1 MHDAAPRR
9 ARGGG
14 VCVMLWHG
22 VSVRAAACARAA
34 PLCTARLALPPRL
47 LARPALCARPAL
59 LARAAPHAPLLPTRG
74 VRTTRAAF
82 QRAPRA
88 PSSTILFVLFGINAA
103 VFGVWWYARDS
114 ATRFGDL
121 RLYRFMMRNFT
132 SGEPNLR
139 EGRWWTLLTACFSHQ
154 DMPHF
159 AFNMLTFAFTA
170 PALLPIIGAP
180 QMLTLYIGAGLTAS
194 LTSLAW
200 PYIVD
205 PILHGEQ
212 KSLRR
217 RRFTMSLGASG
228 SVYAILAAFAAMR
241 PNALFLLFYV
251 VPVPARMCVAGI
263 LAYELY
269 SASFPRQDNHIDSVG
284 HVGGL
289 LAGLVFARMRM
300 RALRY

>member
-1 MHDAAPRR
+1 
-9 ARGGG
+9 
-14 VCVMLWHG
+14 MLWAG
-22 VSVRAAACARAA
+22 LSVRTAACVRPAALRAA
-34 PLCTARLALPPRL
+34 PGPHPAPRLLHLLSRPAPLRTPLLARLAPHTPSLP
-47 LARPALCARPAL
+47 A
-59 LARAAPHAPLLPTRG
+59 RG
-74 VRTTRAAF
+74 VRTRAAF
-82 QRAPRA
+82 QRAPRT
-88 PSSTILFVLFGINAA
+88 SSTILFVLFGINAA
-103 VFGVWWYARDS
+103 VFGVWWYARDN
-114 ATRFGDL
+114 ATRYGDL

-154 DMPHF
+154 DLPHF

-180 QMLTLYIGAGLTAS
+180 QMLTLYVGAGLTAS

-217 RRFTMSLGASG
+217 RRFGMSLGASG
-228 SVYAILAAFAAMR
+228 SVYAILSAFAAMR
-241 PNALFLLFYV
+241 PDALFLLFYV